1 MISSLH
7 IENYALIER
16 MDLSL
21 HSGFS
26 TITGETGAGKSI
38 ILGALGLLRGQRA
51 DSKSVKNGAKR
62 CVVEAVFDVGD
73 YGLDDFFR
81 DNDLD
86 FDGQECIIRREL
98 TSAGKSR
105 AFINDT
111 PASLAQL
118 KELGEKLIDIH
129 SQHQNLLLNKED
141 FQLGIL
147 DILSGAKSDLD
158 QYRILYQTMKK
169 AEQELNDAVETARR
183 NKEDED
189 YLRFQVNQI
198 EEARLQ
204 ENEDKELEEEQDI
217 LEHAEDIKQALFM
230 ASTSIN
236 SEELSV
242 LNQLKD
248 CCAALNGISD
258 NFPMAKELS
267 ERIDSCYIEL
277 KDIAE
282 ELDNA
287 SERMEDDPE
296 RLAAI
301 SDRLNTIYSL
311 LKKHH
316 AADVGELMGIYTQF
330 KSSLDAIDNSEENIE
345 EKRKAYRE
353 SREKVLQKASVLTEL
368 RKKSSKTLE
377 SEMVSRLSVIGI
389 PAARFKVEISQ
400 DKEPGPTGQDKVVF
414 FFSANKNSS
423 LQKISTVASGGEI
436 SRVMLSLKAII
447 ANAVKLPTI
456 IFDEIDTGVSGTIA
470 EKMAHIMQEMGAANR
485 QVISITHLPQIA
497 AIGTHHYKVWKDNDA
512 DTTTSHVAELTLDE
526 RVEEIANMLSGE
538 ELTQAAINNA
548 KSLLGLIPN
557 HSE

>member
-1 MISSLH
+1 MIRSLH

-16 MDLSL
+16 LDLQL
-21 HSGFS
+21 HPGFS

-62 CVVEAVFDVGD
+62 CLVEAVFDVGD

-147 DILSGAKSDLD
+147 DILAGAKTDLEE
-158 QYRILYQTMKK
+158 YGNLFRAMKK
-169 AEQELNDAVETARR
+169 AERELKEAEDNAKR

-189 YLRFQVNQI
+189 YIRFQVNQI
-198 EEARLQ
+198 GELKLKEG
-204 ENEDKELEEEQDI
+204 EDKELEEEQDI
-217 LEHAEDIKQALFM
+217 LEHAEDIKQALYK
-230 ASTSIN
+230 ASSIISN
-236 SEELSV
+236 DEHSM
-242 LNQLKD
+242 LNLLKE
-248 CCAALNGISD
+248 CCTTLNGIAGNYPS
-258 NFPMAKELS
+258 ASELS
-267 ERIDSCYIEL
+267 DRIDSCYIEL
-277 KDIAE
+277 KDIAD
-282 ELDNA
+282 ELDSGA
-287 SERMEDDPE
+287 ERVEYDPE
-296 RLAAI
+296 RLDAVT
-301 SDRLNTIYSL
+301 DRLNSIYTL
-311 LKKHH
+311 EQKHH
-316 AADVGELMGIYTQF
+316 ADSADRLIELYNDLQKRLSEIE
-330 KSSLDAIDNSEENIE
+330 NSDENIE
-345 EKRKAYRE
+345 EKRKAYKE
-353 SREKVLQKASVLTEL
+353 SRNQVLQKASVLSKQ
-368 RKKSSKTLE
+368 RVASSKKLE
-377 SEMVSRLSVIGI
+377 KEIVARLSVIGI
-389 PAARFKVEISQ
+389 PAARFKVEIEQ
-400 DKEPGPTGQDKVVF
+400 DKEPGATGQDKVSF
-414 FFSANKNSS
+414 LFSANKNASM
-423 LQKISTVASGGEI
+423 QKISSVASGGEI

-512 DTTTSHVAELTLDE
+512 DTTTSHVAELTNDE
-526 RVEEIANMLSGE
+526 RVAEIANMLSGE
-538 ELTQAAINNA
+538 QITQAAIDNA

-557 HSE
+557 PSE